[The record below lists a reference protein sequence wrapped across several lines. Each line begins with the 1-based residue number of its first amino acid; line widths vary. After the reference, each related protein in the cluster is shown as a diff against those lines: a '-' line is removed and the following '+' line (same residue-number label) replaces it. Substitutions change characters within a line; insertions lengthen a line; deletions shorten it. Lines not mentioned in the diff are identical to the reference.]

1 MGSPD
6 IQKRKEYNGHEMI
19 RRNYIRFAA
28 GAMILIVALSVARY
42 SAQTAVSQVPV
53 YGYQVVHTYPH
64 DPTAFTQG
72 LIFLDGVLYESTGL
86 NNRSSLRKVQLET
99 GKVLQQQQVPGEYF
113 AEGLVNWGPDLLQ
126 LTWRSKIG
134 FVYDRA
140 TFAVKRR
147 FSYTG
152 EGWGLTKDSARIILS
167 DGSSTLRFLDPKTLQ
182 QTGSL
187 NVSDRG
193 RPVTEINEL
202 EYVQGEIWANIWQT
216 ERIARISP
224 FTGNVGGWIDLK
236 GLLKPAEKTSADV
249 LNGIAYDSATNR
261 IFVTGK
267 LWPKLFEIKLVPPK

>member
-1 MGSPD
+1 
-6 IQKRKEYNGHEMI
+6 MI
-19 RRNYIRFAA
+19 RRNYIKLATGTVVLVAA
-28 GAMILIVALSVARY
+28 LCGARY
-42 SAQTAVSQVPV
+42 SAQTPSRQIPV
-53 YGYQVVHTYPH
+53 YGYQVIHTYPH
-64 DPTAFTQG
+64 DPSAFTQG

-86 NNRSSLRKVQLET
+86 NNRSSIRKVQLET

-126 LTWRSKIG
+126 LTWTSKIG
-134 FVYDRA
+134 FVYDRT

-147 FSYTG
+147 FSYAG
-152 EGWGLTKDSARIILS
+152 EGWGLTKDAARIILS
-167 DGSSTLRFLDPKTLQ
+167 DGSATLRILDPKTLQ

-193 RPVTEINEL
+193 RPVKELNEL

-216 ERIARISP
+216 DRIARISP

-236 GLLKPAEKTSADV
+236 GLLKPEEKASADV

-267 LWPKLFEIKLVPPK
+267 LWPKLFEIRLVAPK

>member
-1 MGSPD
+1 MDSPD

-28 GAMILIVALSVARY
+28 GAMFLIVALSVARN

-267 LWPKLFEIKLVPPK
+267 LWPKLFEIKLVSPK